1 LIGTDGQTQSRLV
14 FGGEQKLA
22 GMTLP
27 RTITRFRVEDGQE
40 HVLTLTAAEWLDPP
54 ADLFAMPD
62 EIKRFLR
69 TPEQLAEDTADLN
82 KRFGH
87 ALARYQAKDTTTMIA
102 DDVIEL
108 VVRDGDLLLQ
118 PPGAAFRVRAED
130 EVDGVL
136 PLAGM
141 PFKIVLRVGE
151 DGKQTVLEI
160 HLPT

>member
-1 LIGTDGQTQSRLV
+1 LLPLGDLFAPKCPRGAATAPAPERFAETECWRVTAPTTFRVDGKLAAKSYYFETANGRLIGTDGQTQSRLV

-40 HVLTLTAAEWLDPP
+40 HVLTITAAEWLDPP

-62 EIKRFLR
+62 EIKRLLR

-87 ALARYQAKDTTTMIA
+87 
-102 DDVIEL
+102 
-108 VVRDGDLLLQ
+108 
-118 PPGAAFRVRAED
+118 
-130 EVDGVL
+130 
-136 PLAGM
+136 
-141 PFKIVLRVGE
+141 
-151 DGKQTVLEI
+151 
-160 HLPT
+160 